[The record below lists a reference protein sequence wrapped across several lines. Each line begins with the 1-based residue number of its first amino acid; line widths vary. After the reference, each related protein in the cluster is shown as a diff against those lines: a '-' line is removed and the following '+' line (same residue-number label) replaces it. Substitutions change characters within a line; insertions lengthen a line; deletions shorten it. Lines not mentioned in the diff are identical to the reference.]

1 VGRAG
6 TRGGWTVSDPREP
19 RGLPPEFDPR
29 RGSAGRPGGDPGS
42 RSGDPRGGASGPR
55 GGGYP
60 GQPGGY
66 AGSRGGSAGYPGS
79 RGGPAGQPSARDG
92 YAGSRGGPSGNR
104 PSGNRPSGNR
114 PAGNRLPPDI
124 DPRGR
129 RAGAYSPDGLAG
141 YDVPGGPPP
150 GRPPGGRPGGGPP
163 GGNPRG
169 RHPLLRAV
177 QFAAAFLSV
186 LVLVASGVMWFLYR
200 DFSTRVDRV
209 NAIGATSDDVDGKD
223 MNILLVGSDDRTN
236 ATPAELAEL
245 STTDATTNS
254 TDTMILV
261 HIPADGRK
269 ATAVSF
275 PRDSWVAIPGCSG
288 EHKLNSA
295 YINGATDCNSTKINP
310 DKGRQKLVQTI
321 SELSGVKIDHYVEVD
336 LLGFYRIT
344 KAIGG
349 VQVCLNAAQK
359 DPFSGIDLPK
369 GTSTIDG
376 KQAVAFIRQ
385 RHNLPRG
392 DLDRIVRQQYFM
404 SAVFR
409 KVTSLGTLT
418 NPIKLKR
425 LLDAIG
431 SSLRMDDSLDPLQL
445 AGQLRGLAAGNVTFS
460 TIPTEGNGFRGNQ
473 SVVLV
478 DPSAIR
484 TYFTT
489 VVNPPKPKAAAK
501 PAAPA
506 ATTVTVFNGSRKSGL
521 AATASAALVKAG
533 FKAGSGGNADRQDY
547 TRTEIRYGNDGEAQA
562 RAVLAAVPTARLVLR
577 TDLSGTGVQ
586 LVLGSDFTTLG
597 ARSTAPAASASPKAP
612 GDSRTAADTGCI
624 N

>member
-1 VGRAG
+1 VVGWAE
-6 TRGGWTVSDPREP
+6 TRGGCTVSDPRDP

-29 RGSAGRPGGDPGS
+29 RGG
-42 RSGDPRGGASGPR
+42 SGPR
-55 GGGYP
+55 GGHSGGADPGGRPGARGQDPRGGYP
-60 GQPGGY
+60 GGVGNRNSGGPRGQDPRGGYPGGADRGGANRGP
-66 AGSRGGSAGYPGS
+66 AGSRNH
-79 RGGPAGQPSARDG
+79 PAGH
-92 YAGSRGGPSGNR
+92 RG
-104 PSGNRPSGNR
+104 
-114 PAGNRLPPDI
+114 LPPDL

-129 RAGAYSPDGLAG
+129 QAGAYSPEGLSG
-141 YDVPGGPPP
+141 YDVPGG
-150 GRPPGGRPGGGPP
+150 RPPGGPPSGGRPT
-163 GGNPRG
+163 GGNPSRG
-169 RHPLLRAV
+169 NPFLRAV
-177 QFAAAFLSV
+177 RFAAAFLSV

-200 DFSTRVDRV
+200 DFTTSVDRV
-209 NAIGATSDDVDGKD
+209 NAIGATSGDVDGKD
-223 MNILLVGSDDRTN
+223 TNILLVGSDDRTN

-245 STTDATTNS
+245 STTDAVTNS

-275 PRDSWVAIPGCSG
+275 PRDSWVPIPGCG

-295 YINGATDCNSTKINP
+295 YVNGSTDCGTTKADP
-310 DKGRQKLVQTI
+310 DRGRQKLVQTI

-344 KAIGG
+344 KAVGG

-359 DPFSGIDLPK
+359 DAFSGIDLPK
-369 GTSTIDG
+369 GTSTIEG

-385 RHNLPRG
+385 RHGLPRG

-431 SSLRMDDSLDPLQL
+431 TSLRMDDSLDPLQL
-445 AGQLRGLAAGNVTFS
+445 AGQLRGLAAGNVTFT
-460 TIPTEGNGFRGNQ
+460 TIPTQGNGRRGGQ
-473 SVVLV
+473 DVVLV
-478 DPSAIR
+478 DDSAIR
-484 TYFTT
+484 SFFST
-489 VVNPPKPKAAAK
+489 VIKPPKPKAPVKAA
-501 PAAPA
+501 ARSE
-506 ATTVTVFNGSRKSGL
+506 TTVAVFNGSGRSGL

-533 FKAGSGGNADRQDY
+533 FKATSAGNADRQDY
-547 TRTEIRYGNDGEAQA
+547 GRTEIRYGPDGEAQA
-562 RAVLAAVPTARLVLR
+562 RAVLAAIPTAKLVQR
-577 TDLSGTGVQ
+577 SGIDGVQ
-586 LVLGSDFTTLG
+586 LVLGSDFSTLG
-597 ARSTAPAASASPKAP
+597 AGSSKAPTASASPKAA
-612 GDSRTAADTGCI
+612 GDSRTAADAGCV